1 MNTNDR
7 VTLDFLQA
15 AGLLEAEL
23 VWSNDFD
30 AIREPLAKF
39 LKVKSA
45 LGAANHPALR
55 QLVEQLL
62 STENDLSIGD

>member
-1 MNTNDR
+1 MNTSER

-23 VWSNDFD
+23 VWSSDFD
-30 AIREPLAKF
+30 GIRKPLAEY
-39 LKVKSA
+39 LRVTSS
-45 LGAANHPALR
+45 LGIANHPALR
-55 QLVEQLL
+55 QVVEQLL